1 MYGCFPFIFPV
12 SAYRMCLRDDR
23 LYYIMGKNDMIQAQA
38 PWLTGVYDYI
48 GHQMGQFGDWPYG
61 TMEDGSDIEAFAM
74 FYSSLAAINVL
85 VLL

>member
-1 MYGCFPFIFPV
+1 
-12 SAYRMCLRDDR
+12 
-23 LYYIMGKNDMIQAQA
+23 MGKNDMIQAQA